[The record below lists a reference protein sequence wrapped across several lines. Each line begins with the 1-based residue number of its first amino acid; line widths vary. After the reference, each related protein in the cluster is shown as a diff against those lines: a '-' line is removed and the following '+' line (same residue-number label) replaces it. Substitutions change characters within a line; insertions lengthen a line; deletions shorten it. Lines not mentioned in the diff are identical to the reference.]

1 MDQGDEKEDMLRK
14 LEKKSK
20 KSNKNAATSGLG
32 GESDGCE
39 VKKKKKRKG
48 GEHPGKCNKDNDEDV
63 VKYVERKKNNKLKKS
78 CLNEPPLDFKI
89 SAPASASEM
98 RDSEKVVETLGEI
111 SSGDVVDEIRRKK
124 KSKKN
129 IKTTNVVGVAN
140 TDIEAKTD
148 DCDLK
153 RKKEKKHGK
162 HSEKFNED
170 SDEVALRIVEGKKS
184 RKLKKS
190 RVAEQ
195 EKMHDTEDVQEDIVA
210 EVDEGDISSPIKIE
224 EKNRT
229 DNGNIKKRKKVKS
242 GHSSEDPTHEI
253 EEKNRTDNGN
263 IKKRKKVKSGHSSE
277 DPTHEIEEENRTDN
291 GNIKKKKKV
300 KSGHSSEDP
309 THEIEEENRTDNG
322 NIKKKKKVKSGHSS
336 EDPTREIEEENRKD
350 NGNIKKKK
358 KVKSGHSSEDPTHE
372 KSAKKVR
379 FSGHVQ
385 IFPSSDD
392 PSDEKHEI
400 EDENLLRGK
409 RFSKLEDEIV
419 KEAVHKYVDFHNL
432 GEEGLK
438 KILNSRSYPEIKGC
452 WKEIGSAIPYRPY
465 TAVYYRAQIL
475 FRRSESRKWTEEEYE
490 IVRKFQKEHGNNWKV
505 LADELGKHR
514 FHVKDTW
521 RRIKR
526 PNQNKGQWTQEEYQ
540 SLFDL
545 VNTDLRLRLSEEKR
559 SKYGMLRDNIAW
571 TAISDKLSTR
581 TEANCCLKWYD
592 QLTSPMVAKGEW
604 ADVDD
609 YRLVDAL
616 FELDASCIEDVD
628 WDNLLDHR
636 PGEICRKRWN
646 QMVLH
651 IGKLKNSSFA
661 EQIEVL
667 AKRYR
672 PDFAEVREA
681 WDNKPVVP

>member
-253 EEKNRTDNGN
+253 EEKNRRDNGN

-309 THEIEEENRTDNG
+309 THEIEEENR
-322 NIKKKKKVKSGHSS
+322 
-336 EDPTREIEEENRKD
+336 KD

-358 KVKSGHSSEDPTHE
+358 K
-372 KSAKKVR
+372 
-379 FSGHVQ
+379 

-651 IGKLKNSSFA
+651 IGILEYHGVIKTCVAKSLGTLYTRSYTGCVTVVMYAVILDVPASVASEDQK
-661 EQIEVL
+661 VL
-667 AKRYR
+667 AFRDLN
-672 PDFAEVREA
+672 PQA
-681 WDNKPVVP
+681 PVDVLVIPKSRDGF

>member
-39 VKKKKKRKG
+39 VKKKLKRKG
-48 GEHPGKCNKDNDEDV
+48 GEHPGKCNKDSDEDV

-263 IKKRKKVKSGHSSE
+263 IKK
-277 DPTHEIEEENRTDN
+277 
-291 GNIKKKKKV
+291 KKKV

-309 THEIEEENRTDNG
+309 THEIEEENRT
-322 NIKKKKKVKSGHSS
+322 
-336 EDPTREIEEENRKD
+336 D

>member
-129 IKTTNVVGVAN
+129 VKTTNVVGVAN

-277 DPTHEIEEENRTDN
+277 DPTHEIEEENRT
-291 GNIKKKKKV
+291 
-300 KSGHSSEDP
+300 
-309 THEIEEENRTDNG
+309 
-322 NIKKKKKVKSGHSS
+322 
-336 EDPTREIEEENRKD
+336 D

>member
-253 EEKNRTDNGN
+253 EEKNRRDNGN

-277 DPTHEIEEENRTDN
+277 DPTHEIEEENRT
-291 GNIKKKKKV
+291 
-300 KSGHSSEDP
+300 
-309 THEIEEENRTDNG
+309 
-322 NIKKKKKVKSGHSS
+322 
-336 EDPTREIEEENRKD
+336 D

-419 KEAVHKYVDFHNL
+419 KEAVHKYVDLHNL

>member
-1 MDQGDEKEDMLRK
+1 M
-14 LEKKSK
+14 
-20 KSNKNAATSGLG
+20 T
-32 GESDGCE
+32 
-39 VKKKKKRKG
+39 
-48 GEHPGKCNKDNDEDV
+48 
-63 VKYVERKKNNKLKKS
+63 
-78 CLNEPPLDFKI
+78 
-89 SAPASASEM
+89 
-98 RDSEKVVETLGEI
+98 
-111 SSGDVVDEIRRKK
+111 
-124 KSKKN
+124 
-129 IKTTNVVGVAN
+129 N
-140 TDIEAKTD
+140 TDIESKSD
-148 DCDLK
+148 DCDIK

-162 HSEKFNED
+162 HSEKFSED
-170 SDEVALRIVEGKKS
+170 CDEVALRIVEGKKS

-242 GHSSEDPTHEI
+242 GQ
-253 EEKNRTDNGN
+253 
-263 IKKRKKVKSGHSSE
+263 KKVKSGHSSE
-277 DPTHEIEEENRTDN
+277 DPTHEID
-291 GNIKKKKKV
+291 
-300 KSGHSSEDP
+300 
-309 THEIEEENRTDNG
+309 
-322 NIKKKKKVKSGHSS
+322 
-336 EDPTREIEEENRKD
+336 EENRKD

-419 KEAVHKYVDFHNL
+419 KEAVHKYVDLHNL

-490 IVRKFQKEHGNNWKV
+490 MVRKFQKEHGNNWKV

-661 EQIEVL
+661 EQVEVL